1 MDAQT
6 DAVEADRHRASESRA
21 RALLAAAEHQNQM
34 AEIRAIP
41 NAEATLRRVT
51 RSAFGMERFVEA
63 IEEGRASSW
72 LRAHVAREASEARRA
87 RLEMGAAVDATES
100 AADAAIARLEA
111 ARLAGIARL
120 APDTGNGADAWQL
133 YKSVV

>member
-1 MDAQT
+1 M
-6 DAVEADRHRASESRA
+6 RPRRA
-21 RALLAAAEHQNQM
+21 RALLVAAEHQHKM

-87 RLEMGAAVDATES
+87 RLETEAAVDATES
-100 AADAAIARLEA
+100 AADAAIVRLEA

-120 APDTGNGADAWQL
+120 APRTGNGADAWQL

>member
-1 MDAQT
+1 MDAQM
-6 DAVEADRHRASESRA
+6 DAAEAERRRASEARA
-21 RALLAAAEHQNQM
+21 RALLAAAEHQHQM
-34 AEIRAIP
+34 TEIRAIP
-41 NAEATLRRVT
+41 NAEAALRRIT

-63 IEEGRASSW
+63 IEEGRAPSW

-87 RLEMGAAVDATES
+87 RLATEAAAES

-120 APDTGNGADAWQL
+120 APRTGNGADAWQL

>member
-6 DAVEADRHRASESRA
+6 DPAEADRHRASEARA
-21 RALLAAAEHQNQM
+21 RALLAAAEHQHQM
-34 AEIRAIP
+34 TEIRAIP
-41 NAEATLRRVT
+41 NAEAALRRIT

-63 IEEGRASSW
+63 IEEGRAPSW

-87 RLEMGAAVDATES
+87 RLATEAAMD

-120 APDTGNGADAWQL
+120 APRTGNGADAWQL